1 MHLLSTSIIK
11 ITVKKIAIS
20 SEYFVFFQWDLQNWK
35 DHFFNL
41 TIGMEDITQLP
52 KSNFEQSKCKWRHQC
67 NAFAKK
73 GTFFWTCPIRRK
85 IVFKVQLGL
94 KHDDSLLNVG
104 KKIFFFSGLN
114 FFCHR
119 FEGNQHIF
127 FLATQPL
134 QRRVEVA
141 SVLVLKSMCPF
152 TSEKCRFIPRI
163 VLSFSRIVFLF
174 SGIALCSPEVP
185 FYFSKNPYCFPELL
199 LSFPEVL
206 SFYLLCTPFS
216 KYNFF
221 SSWL

>member
-41 TIGMEDITQLP
+41 TIGMEGITQLP

-104 KKIFFFSGLN
+104 KKNFFFSGLN

-127 FLATQPL
+127 FLGHTTAP
-134 QRRVEVA
+134 EEGWGC
-141 SVLVLKSMCPF
+141 KCP
-152 TSEKCRFIPRI
+152 CPQ
-163 VLSFSRIVFLF
+163 VN
-174 SGIALCSPEVP
+174 VP
-185 FYFSKNPYCFPELL
+185 FYFWKMPFYSQNCPFIFQNCLFIFWNCPLFSRSAFLFLEKSLL
-199 LSFPEVL
+199 
-206 SFYLLCTPFS
+206 FS
-216 KYNFF
+216 RIAA
-221 SSWL
+221 